1 MQTAWKILKIL
12 FVMVISVPLALL
24 GTFALFIVLAFA
36 YGLLTAL
43 LRLEPLSES
52 VTGTGATVMFFGFL
66 YVIYEL
72 LTRALM
78 ARAVPQS
85 ATAFASPRPSPPIG
99 RTVLKAMSLVAAI
112 WTGVFLLLWLP
123 LATIN
128 KHQVDKR
135 STTVATVTDH
145 RAHDVDRFGRPRKS
159 VQATLSF
166 QRTDARG
173 WVEDCRLENF
183 QLGGPK
189 DGSSWATTLQL
200 AVHPYSCNEPVVLS
214 HRPTWSAQFG
224 AFIVIMLVLMAATAV
239 LVFGTLCTERQ
250 ERFQPSS

>member
-1 MQTAWKILKIL
+1 LAHALTVAKPPYFGKAALAGLALGFVHADCVEDLKIL

-99 RTVLKAMSLVAAI
+99 RTVLKAMASS
-112 WTGVFLLLWLP
+112 
-123 LATIN
+123 
-128 KHQVDKR
+128 Q
-135 STTVATVTDH
+135 
-145 RAHDVDRFGRPRKS
+145 RFGPAFFSCYGCPWPQSTSIRLISAPRRLRPS
-159 VQATLSF
+159 PITA
-166 QRTDARG
+166 RTTWID
-173 WVEDCRLENF
+173 
-183 QLGGPK
+183 
-189 DGSSWATTLQL
+189 S
-200 AVHPYSCNEPVVLS
+200 AV
-214 HRPTWSAQFG
+214 R
-224 AFIVIMLVLMAATAV
+224 
-239 LVFGTLCTERQ
+239 ERACK
-250 ERFQPSS
+250 RR